1 MRHAAALSGWY
12 SGWRVPILIILI
24 LFSGIALILL
34 IPAIKGM
41 L

>member
-1 MRHAAALSGWY
+1 
-12 SGWRVPILIILI
+12 VPILIILL